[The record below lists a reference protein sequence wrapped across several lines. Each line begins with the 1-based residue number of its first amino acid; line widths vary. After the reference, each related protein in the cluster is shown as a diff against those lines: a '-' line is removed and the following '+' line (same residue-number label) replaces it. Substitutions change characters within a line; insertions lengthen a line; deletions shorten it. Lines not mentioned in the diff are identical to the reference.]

1 MERKWRYVYEAL
13 QNVGFLRLMVFED
26 REDGVRPTLEWCW
39 SRFEASVV
47 HMGGFQAVICSWN
60 NEEGALQKLRVP
72 LPVCL
77 VDHSV
82 PVRSWTREDH
92 VEVRIGLLSLDPF
105 LHALQ
110 LSLDQESFGVMA
122 QGKEVCNDESAK
134 PFSLNSGTFEHLR
147 ICVHLNLFRSANVP

>member
-1 MERKWRYVYEAL
+1 MYEAL

-26 REDGVRPTLEWCW
+26 GKDGVRPTLEWCW

-47 HMGGFQAVICSWN
+47 HTGGVQAVICSWST
-60 NEEGALQKLRVP
+60 EEGALQKLRVP

-82 PVRSWTREDH
+82 PVRSWSREDH

-122 QGKEVCNDESAK
+122 QGKEVCNDESVK
-134 PFSLNSGTFEHLR
+134 PFSLNSGKILTPAYLCSLQFFLVSQCFIDSEAL
-147 ICVHLNLFRSANVP
+147 

>member
-26 REDGVRPTLEWCW
+26 GEEGVRPTLKWCS
-39 SRFEASVV
+39 SRVEASVV
-47 HMGGFQAVICSWN
+47 HTGGFQAVICSWSD
-60 NEEGALQKLRVP
+60 EEGALQRLRVP

-92 VEVRIGLLSLDPF
+92 VEVRLGLLSLDPF

-110 LSLDQESFGVMA
+110 RSLNQEFSGVMA
-122 QGKEVCNDESAK
+122 QGEEVRNDKNAQ
-134 PFSLNSGTFEHLR
+134 PFSLNSGHFEHLH
-147 ICVHLNLFRSANVP
+147 ISVSQCS